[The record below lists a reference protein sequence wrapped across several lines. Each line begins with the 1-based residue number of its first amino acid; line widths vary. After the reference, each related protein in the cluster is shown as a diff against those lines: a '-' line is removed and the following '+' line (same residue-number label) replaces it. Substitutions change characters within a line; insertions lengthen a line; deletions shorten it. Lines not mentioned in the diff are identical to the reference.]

1 MTELARAGISFEEA
15 LSWPPIVVQT
25 RISRTDDGGSTAPE
39 RQIGMKHTGVSR
51 ITAVPPSSSTRRSV
65 DRCTGA
71 GVVSFSRSSTDD
83 LSHDRVL
90 DPVTGKPIG
99 AIASFF
105 YDRFTRDPEEGGDWL
120 RLLRSKG
127 IDLHETYYGEPPKP
141 LHQVEHEIR
150 DAWNRGSKEVERS
163 RERIMDAFIA
173 KARRGEPTYG
183 AQRMFGHE
191 PCTSSD
197 RGL

>member
-39 RQIGMKHTGVSR
+39 RQIGDEAHWCVANHRRPAILVHEEVSGS
-51 ITAVPPSSSTRRSV
+51 VYRRRRRLV
-65 DRCTGA
+65 
-71 GVVSFSRSSTDD
+71 FEKFYDD

-105 YDRFTRDPEEGGDWL
+105 YYRFTRDPEEGGDWL

-191 PCTSSD
+191 P
-197 RGL
+197 